1 MLYQVSA
8 LEEEV
13 GQKRRRTS
21 DLIQEPLLLK
31 EVEKEV
37 EQELSKE
44 WVQSSRALMHVKLQ
58 VFVAAE
64 ADQVQW

>member
-1 MLYQVSA
+1 MLYQVFGF
-8 LEEEV
+8 EEEV

-31 EVEKEV
+31 EVEVV

-44 WVQSSRALMHVKLQ
+44 
-58 VFVAAE
+58 
-64 ADQVQW
+64 